1 MEDTYQKKTESKSVT
16 AEDKSWQTPL
26 PPNEQKTLVY
36 IRINRLRR
44 WLYKRSGFAG
54 KTIWDFIQLLGVIA
68 IPIVVVV
75 ASNAFGSQLNQVNLR
90 VSEQQ
95 YQTNIQIA
103 TNQQE
108 DATLATYLDTMT
120 NLMLNNSLLHS
131 KPGDEVRII
140 ARVQSLTA
148 LKRLDPTRKDIVL
161 HFLYESG
168 LLSIISLDDANL
180 SGIHDINLRPLGAV
194 DLKGLML
201 QYADLTHTYFGNLRI
216 VQSSLY
222 YTDMSFST
230 FIHMMATS
238 SNFNDTTLSHTTI
251 SDSDLSNSRFIG
263 ADLSNA
269 NLSNVILR
277 NVDLSNANLNGAV
290 LNNVD
295 LRGAKVTSGQLA
307 LAKSLKGTIMPDGSI
322 HP

>member
-1 MEDTYQKKTESKSVT
+1 MEDTYQKKTEGKSIAT
-16 AEDKSWQTPL
+16 EDKSWQTPL
-26 PPNEQKTLVY
+26 PPNERKTLVY

-44 WLYKRSGFAG
+44 WLYKRSGIAN
-54 KTIWDFIQLLGVIA
+54 KTIWDSIQLLGVIA

-75 ASNAFGSQLNQVNLR
+75 ASNAFGSQLNQANLR

-120 NLMLNNSLLHS
+120 NQMLNNDLLHS
-131 KPGDEVRII
+131 KPSDEIRII
-140 ARVQSLTA
+140 ARVQTLTV
-148 LKRLDPTRKDIVL
+148 LRRVDPTRRDIVL
-161 HFLYESG
+161 HFLWESG

-180 SGIHDINLRPLGAV
+180 SGVHDTNLRPPGSI
-194 DLKGLML
+194 DLKGLSL
-201 QYADLTHTYFGNLRI
+201 QYADLTYTYFGNLRV

-222 YTDMSFST
+222 RTDMSFST
-230 FIHMMATS
+230 FIDLTVTS
-238 SNFNDTTLSHTTI
+238 SNFNDTILSHITI
-251 SDSDLSNSRFIG
+251 SNSDFSNSRFVG

-277 NVDLSNANLNGAV
+277 NTNLSNANLSGAV
-290 LNNVD
+290 LNKVD
-295 LRGAKVTSGQLA
+295 LRGAEVTPGQLA

>member
-1 MEDTYQKKTESKSVT
+1 MKYTKKKKTKSKSVT

-108 DATLATYLDTMT
+108 DPTLATYLDTMT

-131 KPGDEVRII
+131 KPGDEERII
-140 ARVQSLTA
+140 ARVHSLTA
-148 LKRLDPTRKDIVL
+148 LKRLDPTRKAIVL
-161 HFLYESG
+161 HFLCEPA
-168 LLSIISLDDANL
+168 LLPIT
-180 SGIHDINLRPLGAV
+180 R
-194 DLKGLML
+194 
-201 QYADLTHTYFGNLRI
+201 
-216 VQSSLY
+216 
-222 YTDMSFST
+222 
-230 FIHMMATS
+230 
-238 SNFNDTTLSHTTI
+238 
-251 SDSDLSNSRFIG
+251 
-263 ADLSNA
+263 
-269 NLSNVILR
+269 
-277 NVDLSNANLNGAV
+277 LN
-290 LNNVD
+290 
-295 LRGAKVTSGQLA
+295 
-307 LAKSLKGTIMPDGSI
+307 
-322 HP
+322 HPHL